1 MYKCREWQISWKC
14 EMHETAYTKS
24 ASWLI
29 NRSDGT
35 ESVEEEGPLAALS
48 SSAVLTGSAKRDLW
62 CLAEGALPC
71 QERGVAF
78 SLEEEAVPTFP
89 PAPPSSLPCP
99 SQTLRSIALTEPPFF
114 CFAFQTLR
122 IFTLNHVMYPLMLV
136 HYQI

>member
-1 MYKCREWQISWKC
+1 
-14 EMHETAYTKS
+14 MHETAYTKS

-78 SLEEEAVPTFP
+78 SWDEEAVPTFP
-89 PAPPSSLPCP
+89 LAVFPMPKSNAS
-99 SQTLRSIALTEPPFF
+99 
-114 CFAFQTLR
+114 
-122 IFTLNHVMYPLMLV
+122 
-136 HYQI
+136 